1 MFDPH
6 FTADPNALP
15 PGLRAVSIVLSI
27 ALIGAILFHNVAT
40 AAAIVA

>member
-27 ALIGAILFHNVAT
+27 ALISAILFHSAAT
-40 AAAIVA
+40 AAAIVV